1 MWRVGVEV
9 APGRWQ
15 SSPNTHDCYWTRLSG
30 FHGTNVDET
39 IADDISDG
47 PVVVDIAPTDI
58 GFSTKRCGTWTK
70 VA

>member
-1 MWRVGVEV
+1 MARRRRDHAGPLAVVTEH
-9 APGRWQ
+9 PRLLL
-15 SSPNTHDCYWTRLSG
+15 DRLSG